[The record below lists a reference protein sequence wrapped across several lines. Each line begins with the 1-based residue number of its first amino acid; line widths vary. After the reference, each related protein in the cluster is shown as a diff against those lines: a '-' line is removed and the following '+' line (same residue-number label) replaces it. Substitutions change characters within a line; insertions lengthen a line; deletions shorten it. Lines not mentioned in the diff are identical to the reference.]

1 MTRTNVSPEDAPD
14 KKSESPNHAFLVRE
28 MTLCQQVSPTK
39 NGQTNPLH
47 MKKNFAG
54 GNNGAFKKR
63 GVDWRDS
70 LVGEVLAAKPDDPSS
85 IPGHHTVE
93 GENQYPEIVL

>member
-28 MTLCQQVSPTK
+28 MALCQQVSPTE
-39 NGQTNPLH
+39 NGQTNPFH
-47 MKKNFAG
+47 MKS
-54 GNNGAFKKR
+54 NNGAFKKR
-63 GVDWRDS
+63 CVDWQDS
-70 LVGEVLAAKPDDPSS
+70 LVGEMLAAKPDNPSS